1 MVVKELPRKTVC
13 TLFSIRAPMWMG
25 NSGKRVVGLS
35 LNRIGVHNEIEFTYR
50 RKSDGELSYPDRYY
64 ISGEKIKAL
73 DFEHQNRKGTV
84 LVLVPFDQLEKLI
97 RV

>member
-1 MVVKELPRKTVC
+1 MITRELPRMTVC
-13 TLFSIRAPMWMG
+13 TLFKINAPIWG
-25 NSGKRVVGLS
+25 GGKRVVGLA

-50 RKSDGELSYPDRYY
+50 RKSDGELSFPDRYY

-73 DFEHQNRKGTV
+73 DFEHQVVKGTI
-84 LVLVPFDQLEKLI
+84 LVLVPFDQLEKLV

>member
-1 MVVKELPRKTVC
+1 MVTRELPRKTVC
-13 TLFSIRAPMWMG
+13 TLFRI
-25 NSGKRVVGLS
+25 NSPIWGGGKRVVGLAS
-35 LNRIGVHNEIEFTYR
+35 DRVGVHNEIEFLYR

-73 DFEHQNRKGTV
+73 DFERMVRKGVT
-84 LVLVPFDQLEKLI
+84 LILVPFDQLEKLV